1 MAVARREVQITK
13 VYTVEATNEFSDK
26 HDPTPNWVENVT
38 PSFAVGAFHLRIQAE
53 AGSEIGDTPTMYQ
66 VRVQA
71 ACLTNP
77 LANMFPFPNILNAV
91 IPAVA
96 FNAGGWEYQASE
108 ETFTRSWSIPFPN
121 AVLLP
126 GWHTNQVWQFFV
138 TLEDPAGAKVV
149 ASFAA
154 SERFLLVG

>member
-1 MAVARREVQITK
+1 
-13 VYTVEATNEFSDK
+13 
-26 HDPTPNWVENVT
+26 
-38 PSFAVGAFHLRIQAE
+38 VGAFHLRIQAE

-138 TLEDPAGAKVV
+138 TLEDPSWRQGSCKLRCKRTISTCRMIKAVRVK
-149 ASFAA
+149 
-154 SERFLLVG
+154 